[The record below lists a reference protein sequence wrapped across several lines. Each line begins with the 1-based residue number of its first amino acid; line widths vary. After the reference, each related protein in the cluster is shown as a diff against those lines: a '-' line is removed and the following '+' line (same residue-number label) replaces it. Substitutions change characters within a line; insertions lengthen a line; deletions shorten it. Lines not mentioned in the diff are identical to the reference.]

1 VTALPAML
9 AVGLG
14 LVLAFDGL
22 TRPTSSPPRLPGR
35 HALLQAAAVLIGA
48 TVAYAVTGWPLAPL
62 AGAALGVAVP
72 RLLTESRSTAK
83 RIELTDAL
91 ADAAAG
97 LRDAVRGG
105 LGLADGIAGLARW
118 GPPVLRDDLSV
129 LAADMGRTGLSSAAG
144 RFAERLDDPGADLLA
159 VTLSFND
166 RVGGR
171 QVAEVLDAM
180 AEELAA
186 EAQTIR
192 ELRARQERQRTSA
205 RIVALAPVALVFV
218 LRQVNPGYLD
228 PYDSLT
234 GQSVLGLAAILIGL
248 GYALMLRI
256 ARGIDPPR
264 VVVGPRR

>member
-1 VTALPAML
+1 L

-14 LVLAFDGL
+14 LLLAFDGL
-22 TRPTSSPPRLPGR
+22 TRPANSSPRLPGR

-48 TVAYAVTGWPLAPL
+48 AAAYAVTGWPLAAL

-72 RLLTESRSTAK
+72 RLLSESRSAAR

-105 LGLADGIAGLARW
+105 LGLGDGISGLARW
-118 GPPVLRDDLSV
+118 GPPVLRDDLAV
-129 LAADMGRTGLSSAAG
+129 LAADMGRTGLSVAAG

-159 VTLSFND
+159 VILSFND

-186 EAQTIR
+186 EARTIR

-205 RIVALAPVALVFV
+205 RIVALAPIALLLV

-228 PYDSLT
+228 PYNSLT

-256 ARGIDPPR
+256 ARGIEPPR
-264 VVVGPRR
+264 VVVAPRR

>member
-1 VTALPAML
+1 VTPLLAALV
-9 AVGLG
+9 VGLG
-14 LVLAFDGL
+14 LVVAFDGL
-22 TRPTSSPPRLPGR
+22 TREASSSLRFPGR
-35 HALLQAAAVLIGA
+35 HAVPQVAGGLIGGAAA
-48 TVAYAVTGWPLAPL
+48 YALTGWP
-62 AGAALGVAVP
+62 AGALGGVALGVGVP
-72 RLLTESRSTAK
+72 SLLSRRRSMTQ

-105 LGLADGIAGLARW
+105 LGLADGISGLARW
-118 GPPVLRDDLSV
+118 GPPLLRDHLSL
-129 LAADMGRTGLSSAAG
+129 LAADTGRMGLAAAAR

-159 VTLSFND
+159 VTLAFND

-186 EAQTIR
+186 EARTVR

-205 RIVALAPVALVFV
+205 RVVALAPVVLLLL
-218 LRQVNPGYLD
+218 LRQVNPDYLE

-234 GQSVLGLAAILIGL
+234 GQAMLGLAGFLMAL

-264 VVVGPRR
+264 LSLGSQR